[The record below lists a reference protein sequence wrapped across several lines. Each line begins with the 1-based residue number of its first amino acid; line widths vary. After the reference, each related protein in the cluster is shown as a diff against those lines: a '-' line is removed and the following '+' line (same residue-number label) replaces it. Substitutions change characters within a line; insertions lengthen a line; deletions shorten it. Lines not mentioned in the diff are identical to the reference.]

1 MTSKAGLSPSCNHR
15 TTPPRHSHFEKSW
28 GPKKLDV
35 TLVKLIGG
43 LQVGTA
49 PPGVSYLLRDYMFS
63 RHEDLHPELFPK
75 KVAQWIASINVDSV
89 PKAM

>member
-1 MTSKAGLSPSCNHR
+1 
-15 TTPPRHSHFEKSW
+15 
-28 GPKKLDV
+28 
-35 TLVKLIGG
+35 VKLIGG

-49 PPGVSYLLRDYMFS
+49 PPGVSHLLRDYMFS
-63 RHEDLHPELFPK
+63 GHEDLHPELFPK